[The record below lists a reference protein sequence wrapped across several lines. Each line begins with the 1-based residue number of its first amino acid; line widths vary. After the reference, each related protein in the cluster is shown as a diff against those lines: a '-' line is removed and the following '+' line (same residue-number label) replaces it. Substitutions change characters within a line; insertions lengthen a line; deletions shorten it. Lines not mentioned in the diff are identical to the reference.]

1 MWTKILEYAQ
11 TLIFLQRETQ
21 QNKSDIK
28 DCEQEPKKANATLR
42 NFVPNLINL
51 F

>member
-21 QNKSDIK
+21 QNKADIK
-28 DCEQEPKKANATLR
+28 DCEQTVKENGCD
-42 NFVPNLINL
+42 I
-51 F
+51 